1 MGFLI
6 LCGYAVAVLA
16 IGAVLLVRAT
26 LGVCGTYEQAHDVP
40 KQSRRRVSDPFPS
53 STRLPE
59 DYRSDLVATVVL
71 ADGGSVQIRPILPSD
86 LGLLQLLHR
95 SLSDETVRL
104 RFFGPRREL
113 PLRDFEHFVTVDYI
127 DRLAIVAVVD
137 GELVAVARYDRP
149 PGGIEAEVAFV
160 VRDDHQ
166 KRGLGT
172 LLLRALASA
181 AQPVEI
187 SRLVADTLPENHPM
201 LDVFRHAG
209 FPEHAQLDRG
219 VVRVKWILRPQ
230 SVPARA
236 RAAQAGHGVHD
247 RMVT

>member
-1 MGFLI
+1 MSEP
-6 LCGYAVAVLA
+6 V
-16 IGAVLLVRAT
+16 
-26 LGVCGTYEQAHDVP
+26 
-40 KQSRRRVSDPFPS
+40 PS
-53 STRLPE
+53 SSRLPE
-59 DYRSDLVATVVL
+59 NYRSGLVAKVTL
-71 ADGGSVQIRPILPSD
+71 ADGGPVRIRPILPSD

-113 PLRDFEHFVTVDYI
+113 PLRELERFVTVDYF

-137 GELVAVARYDRP
+137 GELVAVGRYDRP
-149 PGGIEAEVAFV
+149 PGSIEAEVAFV

-172 LLLRALASA
+172 VLLRNLASA
-181 AQPVEI
+181 AKAVGI

-209 FPEHAQLDRG
+209 FPEHARLEQG
-219 VVRVKWILRPQ
+219 VVRVTLEI
-230 SVPARA
+230 
-236 RAAQAGHGVHD
+236 
-247 RMVT
+247 